1 MGVLGVERAFSF
13 NTTSG
18 SAWLQHKRSV
28 VLDTLFE
35 IRAGTR
41 YLFSVEMT
49 SQTDGARQVFEVVKE
64 DSTPFSPRRFL
75 GSFATSSDDYR
86 LYTNEIEF
94 ETSERVRLKVWAN
107 DNQAASTGGYMW
119 IRTPSLRAM
128 AQGELIVDGAVTA
141 QKVAA
146 SAITAN
152 HLAANSVTTAKVA
165 AGAIAA
171 EHLSAGAITVGKI
184 QDGAVTGDKI
194 AATTITGD
202 KIVTGAITADKVATN
217 AVTADKIA
225 ANAIT
230 AAKISAGAVGAEQ
243 IAANAITAKHLVV
256 ADRSNLHPD
265 PTVSLGGESE
275 LWSIPSWVAA
285 VPAGT
290 STVGWGFSGGV
301 LRAIA
306 PNPGTVWNGPYLR
319 MRNIELQGGQDYVF
333 VLPAPAVQCWNLG
346 I

>member
-1 MGVLGVERAFSF
+1 
-13 NTTSG
+13 
-18 SAWLQHKRSV
+18 
-28 VLDTLFE
+28 
-35 IRAGTR
+35 
-41 YLFSVEMT
+41 
-49 SQTDGARQVFEVVKE
+49 QVFEVVKE

-75 GSFATSSDDYR
+75 GSFATSSDAYR

-119 IRTPSLRAM
+119 IRNPSLRAM

-146 SAITAN
+146 SAITAA
-152 HLAANSVTTAKVA
+152 HLAANSVTAAKVA

-171 EHLSAGAITVGKI
+171 EHLSAGAITVGKL

-202 KIVTGAITADKVATN
+202 KIVTGAITADKVASN

-225 ANAIT
+225 ANSIT

-256 ADRSNLHPD
+256 ADRSNLRPD
-265 PTVSLGGESE
+265 PTVSLGGESA

-301 LRAIA
+301 
-306 PNPGTVWNGPYLR
+306 
-319 MRNIELQGGQDYVF
+319 
-333 VLPAPAVQCWNLG
+333 
-346 I
+346 